1 MLLRRTLIG
10 LDPGQD
16 PVQFLPCIGLE
27 KALERLS

>member
-1 MLLRRTLIG
+1 MLLRRALIG
-10 LDPGQD
+10 LDLGQE